1 MDQGLES
8 ITDADERAAVRR
20 QARVVMLQSV
30 GLAAALTLAVWL
42 WP

>member
-1 MDQGLES
+1 MDQGLET

-30 GLAAALTLAVWL
+30 GLAAALTLVVGL